1 MDRQTPIM
9 DAVASVCASA
19 KVRFTM
25 PGHKGDTGFFGGDML
40 QCDITELPGA
50 DNLLK
55 PTGAIRESQRLHADF
70 IGAAAVHFTTGGST
84 AGVLAMLSLF
94 KGKKVIFPRGI
105 HLSAANAIHLYGITP
120 VFLDAPPSD
129 YPAVMDASRLREALQ
144 IHKDAAAVYVTYP
157 NYFGLCCDIEEI
169 AKTAHR
175 AGMALAVDAA
185 HAAHFA
191 FSHTLPVSPASA
203 GADIWTESAH
213 KTLPA
218 MNQCACLCV
227 GKGALVDAREA
238 GAALAMI
245 QTTSPSYVLLCSL
258 DYALAYMRDK
268 GEQEIYRVTS
278 LLQRFEEMICALPGY
293 ACPEITQK
301 GVAARDPLKSIIDVS
316 GTGHS
321 GLTIKAM
328 LAREGIHV
336 EAADMKHILLMLS
349 PGTTA
354 AHLDR
359 LYETLRRTERIRGRN
374 LFFSPYSMPAPTK
387 YSSGARHW
395 THVEKLRLEHA
406 PGRVCACAAG
416 VYPPAEAVVLRGQII
431 SYEIAGYLIEAHR
444 QGFEL
449 FGVEDASIYVYK
461 ERP

>member
-1 MDRQTPIM
+1 MDRQMPIIN
-9 DAVASVCASA
+9 AVASVCGSA

-25 PGHKGDTGFFGGDML
+25 PGHKGDTGFFGGEML
-40 QCDITELPGA
+40 SCDITELPGA

-55 PTGAIRESQRLHADF
+55 PTGAILESQRLHAQF
-70 IGAAAVHFTTGGST
+70 IGAEAVHFTTGGST
-84 AGVLAMLSLF
+84 AGVMAMLSLF

-105 HLSAANAIHLYGITP
+105 HVSAANAIHLFGITP
-120 VFLDAPPSD
+120 VFLDAQPSD
-129 YPAVMDASRLREALQ
+129 FPAVMDPAALKEALH

-169 AKTAHR
+169 AKIAHR
-175 AGMALAVDAA
+175 ASIPLAADAA

-191 FSHTLPVSPASA
+191 FSQSLPVSPASA
-203 GADIWTESAH
+203 VADIWTESAH

-227 GKGALVDAREA
+227 GKGSLVNAREA
-238 GAALAMI
+238 GAALSMF

-268 GEQEIYRVTS
+268 GEQEIYRITN
-278 LLQRFEEMICALPGY
+278 LQQRFEEMVCALPGY
-293 ACPEITQK
+293 ACPDILQK
-301 GVAARDPLKSIIDVS
+301 GVTARDPLKSVIDVS

-328 LAREGIHV
+328 LEREGIYC

-349 PGTTA
+349 PGNTA
-354 AHLDR
+354 AQLDR
-359 LYETLRRTERIRGRN
+359 LYETLRRTERIRGKN

-387 YSSGARHW
+387 YSHNTRNW
-395 THVEKLRLEHA
+395 TQVEKLRLEQA
-406 PGRVCACAAG
+406 PGRISASTAG
-416 VYPPAEAVVLRGQII
+416 VYPPAEAVVMRGQVI
-431 SYEIAGYLIEAHR
+431 SYEIAGYLIEANR

-461 ERP
+461 ERT

>member
-9 DAVASVCASA
+9 DAVASVCGSA
-19 KVRFTM
+19 KVRFAM
-25 PGHKGDTGFFGGDML
+25 PGHKGDAGFFGGDML

-55 PTGAIRESQRLHADF
+55 PTGAILESERLHAQF
-70 IGAAAVHFTTGGST
+70 IGAAAVYFTTGGST
-84 AGVLAMLSLF
+84 AGVMAMLSLF
-94 KGKKVIFPRGI
+94 RGKKVIFPRGI
-105 HLSAANAIHLYGITP
+105 HLSAANAIHLFGIIP
-120 VFLDAPPSD
+120 VFLDTPPSD
-129 YPAVMDASRLREALQ
+129 FPAVMDAVALKEALH

-175 AGMALAVDAA
+175 AGIPLVADAA

-191 FSHTLPVSPASA
+191 FSSSLPVSPASA

-227 GKGALVDAREA
+227 GKGSLVNAREA
-238 GAALAMI
+238 GAALTMF

-268 GEQEIYRVTS
+268 GEQEIYRITN
-278 LLQRFEEMICALPGY
+278 LQERFEEMVCALPGF
-293 ACPEITQK
+293 ACPDISQK
-301 GVAARDPLKSIIDVS
+301 GVAARDPLKSVIDVS

-328 LAREGIHV
+328 LEREGIYV

-349 PGTTA
+349 AGNTA
-354 AHLDR
+354 AQLDR
-359 LYETLRRTERIRGRN
+359 LYETLRRTEHIRGRN

-387 YSSGARHW
+387 YSLSTRGW
-395 THVEKLRLEHA
+395 VQVEKLRLEHA
-406 PGRVCACAAG
+406 PGRVSASTAG
-416 VYPPAEAVVLRGQII
+416 VYPPAEAVVMRGQVI
-431 SYEIAGYLIEAHR
+431 SYEIAGYLIEANR

-461 ERP
+461 ERS

>member
-1 MDRQTPIM
+1 MARQTPIM
-9 DAVASVCASA
+9 NAVASVCDSA

-55 PTGAIRESQRLHADF
+55 PTGPILESERLHASF
-70 IGAAAVHFTTGGST
+70 IGAAAVYFTTGGST

-105 HLSAANAIHLYGITP
+105 HLSAANAIHIHGITP
-120 VFLDAPPSD
+120 VFLDAEPSD
-129 YPAVMDASRLREALQ
+129 FPAVMDSGSLRDALQ
-144 IHKDAAAVYVTYP
+144 IHKDAVAVYVTYP

-191 FSHTLPVSPASA
+191 FSETLPVSPANA

-227 GKGALVDAREA
+227 GKGSLINAREA
-238 GAALAMI
+238 GAALAMV

-278 LLQRFEEMICALPGY
+278 LLQRFEEMISVLPGY
-293 ACPEITQK
+293 ACPDITQK
-301 GVAARDPLKSIIDVS
+301 GVIARDPLKSIIDVS
-316 GTGHS
+316 STGHS

-349 PGTTA
+349 PGTAA

-359 LYETLRRTERIRGRN
+359 LYEMLRRTERIRGRN

-387 YSSGARHW
+387 YSLSARNW
-395 THVEKLRLEHA
+395 TQIEKLRLEHA
-406 PGRVCACAAG
+406 PGRVSACTAG
-416 VYPPAEAVVLRGQII
+416 VYPPAEAVVLRGQVI
-431 SYEIAGYLIEAHR
+431 SYEIAGYLIEANR

-461 ERP
+461 ERS